1 MPSLEEAIRRRAYE
15 LWEAHGCPEGRE
27 QEFWYLAEREV
38 MANDAPAAAEP
49 PQPAT
54 TKRATKTATAAK
66 TPKSDAKAA
75 KADGKSTP
83 PSATKTRA
91 KAGESTAQAAA
102 QPAAKSGTAGRGKKP
117 ARGTPSATGGDA

>member
-15 LWEAHGCPEGRE
+15 LWEANGCPEGRE

-38 MANDAPAAAEP
+38 MATDAPAAAEP

-66 TPKSDAKAA
+66 APKSDAKAA

-91 KAGESTAQAAA
+91 KAGESTA
-102 QPAAKSGTAGRGKKP
+102 KSATGTGGRGKKP
-117 ARGTPSATGGDA
+117 ARGTPPATGGEA

>member
-54 TKRATKTATAAK
+54 TKRATKTATTAK
-66 TPKSDAKAA
+66 APKSDAKA
-75 KADGKSTP
+75 DGTSTP
-83 PSATKTRA
+83 PSAAKSRA
-91 KAGESTAQAAA
+91 KAGEGT
-102 QPAAKSGTAGRGKKP
+102 AKSAGKPAGKPAAGRGKKQ
-117 ARGTPSATGGDA
+117 ARGTPSATGGEA

>member
-15 LWEAHGCPEGRE
+15 LWEVNGCPEGRE

-38 MANDAPAAAEP
+38 MANEAPAAAEP

-54 TKRATKTATAAK
+54 TKRATKTATTKA
-66 TPKSDAKAA
+66 PKSDAKAE
-75 KADGKSTP
+75 KADGKSAA

-91 KAGESTAQAAA
+91 KAGESTAKKAAGTGA
-102 QPAAKSGTAGRGKKP
+102 RTPARGRKP
-117 ARGTPSATGGDA
+117 ARGNPPSTTGET